1 MIDDIS
7 FLEDLKREKLRRLEE
22 ESYKYFT
29 PIGKVASFLDEALSG
44 KYTTSLLSSANGTGK
59 TATLCNIVAH
69 LSRPCGNKYFQQPIM
84 TNWQY
89 ERRGRIVSDTT
100 TISSTI
106 VPELKKWLPAGSYIS
121 KKLGKQYESRFEIR
135 DSNGRKF
142 VWDLMTYEQEPRQ
155 FESANLGIVLFDEP
169 VPRHIYSA
177 SYARL
182 KKGGVCII
190 FATPLSTNVGTAWMY
205 EEIVANPNRSKKGF
219 YYDTAS
225 KENACI
231 KHGVNGF
238 LPHDQIQREIDQ
250 CSYDE
255 ILPRI
260 FGEFSQLNG
269 RVIKEFNPK
278 VHVLDEV
285 FDINKDD
292 FVVVQSWD
300 THPRVNEA
308 IIWVAINKNG
318 TKYIVD
324 ELWSN
329 EPLSAI
335 VEKIKSI
342 DSKYRVVKRLI
353 DPSAFNVDTRFQ
365 DPYRREGSREV
376 DGISFAKLLKDKYG
390 IVYEPAS
397 KRRADGVSMIREALR
412 YNYQAG
418 VWNKY
423 PSLFVFPNCTQTQW
437 EFLNWMWD
445 EWSGITA
452 EKKDPK
458 ATPQDRNDHFMEALG
473 RVFLSGVEFSDTKS
487 EVMRVAQSSIVEESI
502 Y

>member
-1 MIDDIS
+1 M
-7 FLEDLKREKLRRLEE
+7 
-22 ESYKYFT
+22 
-29 PIGKVASFLDEALSG
+29 
-44 KYTTSLLSSANGTGK
+44 
-59 TATLCNIVAH
+59 
-69 LSRPCGNKYFQQPIM
+69 
-84 TNWQY
+84 
-89 ERRGRIVSDTT
+89 
-100 TISSTI
+100 
-106 VPELKKWLPAGSYIS
+106 
-121 KKLGKQYESRFEIR
+121 
-135 DSNGRKF
+135 
-142 VWDLMTYEQEPRQ
+142 
-155 FESANLGIVLFDEP
+155 
-169 VPRHIYSA
+169 
-177 SYARL
+177 
-182 KKGGVCII
+182 
-190 FATPLSTNVGTAWMY
+190 
-205 EEIVANPNRSKKGF
+205 
-219 YYDTAS
+219 
-225 KENACI
+225 
-231 KHGVNGF
+231 
-238 LPHDQIQREIDQ
+238 
-250 CSYDE
+250 
-255 ILPRI
+255 
-260 FGEFSQLNG
+260 
-269 RVIKEFNPK
+269 
-278 VHVLDEV
+278 
-285 FDINKDD
+285 
-292 FVVVQSWD
+292 
-300 THPRVNEA
+300 
-308 IIWVAINKNG
+308 
-318 TKYIVD
+318 
-324 ELWSN
+324 
-329 EPLSAI
+329 SAI